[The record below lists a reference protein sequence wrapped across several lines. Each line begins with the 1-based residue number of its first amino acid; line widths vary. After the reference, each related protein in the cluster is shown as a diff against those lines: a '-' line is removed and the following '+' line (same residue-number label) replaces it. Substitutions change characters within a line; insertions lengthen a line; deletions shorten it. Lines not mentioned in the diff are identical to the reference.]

1 MKKNNFSVKRI
12 ILFIAYQIGFI
23 ILTCPIIIFFGPY
36 DNMKKVIV
44 STILETRHQYLLT
57 DVFSQ
62 DTLDKILGKSQSVVS
77 QSVENTNMIK
87 IKYKNNNEITR
98 YDIHTEKFDGY
109 LLEIKDPT
117 RIKATMTNEL
127 GKVGQKTS
135 DMEDS
140 FPTLI
145 IIY

>member
-1 MKKNNFSVKRI
+1 
-12 ILFIAYQIGFI
+12 
-23 ILTCPIIIFFGPY
+23 
-36 DNMKKVIV
+36 MKKVIV